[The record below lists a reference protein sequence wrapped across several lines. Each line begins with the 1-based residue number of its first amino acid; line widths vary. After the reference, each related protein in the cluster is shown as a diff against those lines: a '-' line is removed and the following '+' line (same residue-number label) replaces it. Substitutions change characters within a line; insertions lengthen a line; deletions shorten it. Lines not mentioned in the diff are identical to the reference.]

1 MSRSDNSVKK
11 RFLKL
16 FTFLFLGVLA
26 LPGFAAE
33 EQKVFRTVVPA
44 PETGFDSAVAHDL
57 YSSQVIRSICEPLYT
72 YDYLAR
78 PARLIPLIAQSM
90 PKISDDGKTYV
101 IEIRPGIYYADDAAF
116 KGERRELTAADFAYA
131 IRRLADPQV
140 RSAWS
145 WLVEDKIAGLSEL
158 AKNAAK
164 SMQFD
169 YNRPIK
175 GLRTPDRYTLQI
187 HLTKPDY
194 NFTHILAHYPS
205 CPVAREVVAKYGDA
219 STHVMAN
226 PVGTGPFVLAEW
238 KRGSRMVLTVNPSFR
253 GYVWD
258 FDAGSDPEDAK
269 IVSAMKGKP
278 LPQID
283 RVEIS
288 VIPEDQ
294 SRWLAFQNME
304 IDMFNLDGPLAP
316 KAILDGRLRTELEAR
331 GVQLSRT
338 IDPELSQ
345 YYFNMRNPVVG
356 GLEKEKIALR
366 RAIAMAHNVDEEIKI
381 VWNGEAVRLQYPIPP
396 GVNGHDP
403 EYKSSV
409 QFEPL
414 VANALLDHFGYR
426 KNSDGWRTLPDGSP
440 LEIVFSARAD
450 SVGQQQSEMWKK
462 TFDSLGIRMK
472 SDRRLFPDLLKAE
485 KQCQLMMRTSA
496 WIADY
501 PDGDNFMQLFYGP
514 HIGKS
519 NNGCMQIP
527 EYDALYEQSML
538 LPDGEERDLLYRK
551 MTRIL
556 EVYAPNRLAYARYR
570 NTLLQPYVIGFK
582 KHPVMYTEWIYID
595 LDIDEMNKRSGR

>member
-1 MSRSDNSVKK
+1 MNRSVNNVKK
-11 RFLKL
+11 QLL
-16 FTFLFLGVLA
+16 QLLVL
-26 LPGFAAE
+26 LLLCVSGSPGFAADA
-33 EQKVFRTVVPA
+33 QKVFRTVFPA

-78 PARLIPLIAQSM
+78 PARLMPLIAQAM
-90 PKISDDGKTYV
+90 PEISADGKTYT
-101 IEIRPGIYYADDAAF
+101 IKIRRGIYYAEDAAF
-116 KGERRELTAADFAYA
+116 RGVRRELTAADFAYA
-131 IRRLADPQV
+131 IKRLADPRV

-145 WLVEDKIAGLSEL
+145 WLVEDKIAGLDEL
-158 AKNAAK
+158 AKNAAGAR
-164 SMQFD
+164 QFD
-169 YNRPIK
+169 YDRPIK
-175 GLRTPDRYTLQI
+175 GLQTPDRYTLQI

-205 CPVAREVVAKYGDA
+205 CPVAREVVEKYGDA

-226 PVGTGPFVLAEW
+226 PVGTGPFELTEW
-238 KRGSRMVLTVNPSFR
+238 KRGSKMVLTANPAFR
-253 GYVWD
+253 GYIWD
-258 FDAGSDPEDAK
+258 FDAGDDSEDIRIAS
-269 IVSAMKGKP
+269 VMKGRKM
-278 LPQID
+278 PQIG

-294 SRWLAFQNME
+294 SRWLAFQNGE
-304 IDMFNLDGPLAP
+304 VDMFNLDGPLAP
-316 KAILDGRLRTELEAR
+316 KAIVDGRLRPELQAN
-331 GVQLSRT
+331 GIQLSRT

-381 VWNGEAVRLQYPIPP
+381 VWNNEAIRLEYPIPP

-403 EYKSSV
+403 QYRSSV
-409 QFEPL
+409 QFDPL
-414 VANALLDHFGYR
+414 VANALLDRFGYR
-426 KNSDGWRTLPDGSP
+426 KNSDGWRTQPDGSP

-462 TFDSLGIRMK
+462 AFDSIGIRMK

-527 EYDALYEQSML
+527 EYDALYEQSVL
-538 LPDGEERDLLYRK
+538 LPDGTERDLLYRK

-556 EVYAPNRLAYARYR
+556 EVYAPNRIGYARYR
-570 NTLLQPYVIGFK
+570 NTLLQPHVTGFK

-595 LDIDEMNKRSGR
+595 LDMEKLNKRHR